1 MKKLAVIDGNSIL
14 NRAFY
19 GIMSSKMLQ
28 TADGTFTNAVY
39 GFLSILFKLEEDI
52 KPDYLAV
59 AFDVKHPTKRHE
71 LYKDYKGTRKGMPD
85 ELAVQMPIIKDVLT
99 RMNITIIEKPGYE
112 ADDILGTLAKY
123 AEKQGVEVTL
133 LTGDRDSFQLASDK
147 ITIRI
152 PRTKAGKTET
162 ENYDRAK
169 ILEEY
174 GLEPISLI
182 DVKGLQ
188 GDTSDNIPGVP
199 GIGEKTAIGLIKEHG
214 SIEKIYELLKK
225 GEGGFKGKQ
234 KENLENSKDL
244 AFLSKTLGTIDIN
257 APIDRELSL
266 FEVKEWDKKA
276 VLEIFKYL
284 RFNRYIDRFNLEQEV
299 SVSGEE
305 NKKDLFEHVVID
317 EEEKVKELITKV
329 NDKKEIVYS
338 FETEVRDNKGL
349 IIKEKIKYIN
359 IFVEDENI
367 VYTTKFN
374 NNIFKSIF
382 EDIEIAKVGYE
393 LKKDYILL
401 KQLGITMENL
411 KFDAKIAAY
420 IINAVSN
427 AYKISDIATEYLEL
441 DISML
446 GNDSDKNEDE
456 EAKQESLFDM
466 MSVAEEKE
474 EKVSG
479 PNYQKAIET
488 YVIGMARKLLLDKI
502 AEIESSELFEKI
514 EMPTVEAL
522 AAMQWE
528 GIFIDEKELIK
539 FGDHLKKNLEEL
551 RIDIYKHAGEEFNV
565 NSTKQ
570 LGEILFEKLG
580 LPVIKKTKSGY
591 STDVETLEKLKEQH
605 PIIDKILEYRQIQK
619 LNSTYVEGMIPHI
632 NINTGRIHTFFH
644 QTVTATGRLSST
656 EPNLQNIPTR
666 TELGKKL
673 RKVFKAEK
681 GNVFLDA
688 DYSQIELRVLAHM
701 SEDKIMVDA
710 FNEDQDIH
718 TICASQI
725 FNVPVEEVSKQLR
738 SRAKAVNFGIVYGIS
753 DFGLSEQVG
762 IKRNEAKEYIT
773 AYLDKYSGIDNFMK
787 DVVEDAKRKGY
798 VTTLCGRRRYIPELS
813 SNNYMVRKF
822 GDRAAMNTPIQ
833 GTAADIMKIAMIDVY
848 NELKKRGLKSKLV
861 LQIHDELL
869 IDTVESEKEEVKELL
884 KTCMDRAMTLKVPL
898 KVGVEEGKNWYQAK

>member
-1 MKKLAVIDGNSIL
+1 MKRLAVIDGNSIL

-19 GIMSSKMLQ
+19 GIMGSKMLQ
-28 TADGTFTNAVY
+28 TADGTYTNAVY
-39 GFLSILFKLEEDI
+39 GFLSILFKLEEDV

-71 LYKDYKGTRKGMPD
+71 LYKDYKGTRTGMPD
-85 ELAVQMPIIKDVLT
+85 ELAAQMPIIKDVLR
-99 RMNITIIEKPGYE
+99 RMNIVIIEKPGYE

-123 AEKQGVEVTL
+123 GENQGVEVTI
-133 LTGDRDSFQLASDK
+133 LTGDRDSFQLATDK
-147 ITIRI
+147 ITIRM

-162 ENYDRAK
+162 ENYDRK
-169 ILEEY
+169 RILEEY
-174 GLEPISLI
+174 GLEPKSLI
-182 DVKGLQ
+182 EVKGLQ

-199 GIGEKTAIGLIKEHG
+199 GIGEKTAINLIKEYG
-214 SIEKIYELLKK
+214 SIENIYKLLEN

-234 KENLENSKDL
+234 KENLENNKDL
-244 AFLSKTLGTIDIN
+244 AFLSRELGTIDTD
-257 APIDRELSL
+257 APVDRDLSIY
-266 FEVKEWDKKA
+266 EVKEWNKKE
-276 VLEIFKYL
+276 VLEIFKIL
-284 RFNRYIDRFNLEQEV
+284 KFNRFIERFSLDQDVLLEPLTDQ
-299 SVSGEE
+299 
-305 NKKDLFEHVVID
+305 KDLYENEILD
-317 EEEKVKELITKV
+317 SEEKINKLLSKV
-329 NDKKEIVYS
+329 EDKKEMIYS
-338 FETEVRDNKGL
+338 FELEKRDNPSL

-359 IFVEDENI
+359 IYVEDENK
-367 VYTTKFN
+367 VYTMEFSSNMFK
-374 NNIFKSIF
+374 NIFES
-382 EDIEIAKVGYE
+382 EEIKKVGHE

-401 KQLGITMENL
+401 KQRGITMNNL
-411 KFDAKIAAY
+411 SFDAKIAAY

-427 AYKISDIATEYLEL
+427 AYKIEDIANEYLEL
-441 DISML
+441 DITLLS
-446 GNDSDKNEDE
+446 EDNKE
-456 EAKQESLFDM
+456 KEPEQESLFDM
-466 MSVAEEKE
+466 LDTQKE
-474 EKVSG
+474 EKNENL
-479 PNYQKAIET
+479 PNKTFAVYA
-488 YVIGMARKLLLDKI
+488 YVIGKSREKLISKLK
-502 AEIESSELFEKI
+502 EIESYELFTTI
-514 EMPTVEAL
+514 EIPTVEVL
-522 AAMQWE
+522 ASMQWE
-528 GIFIDEKELIK
+528 GIYIDEKELIK

-551 RIDIYKHAGEEFNV
+551 RIDIYKLSGEEFNV

-570 LGEILFEKLG
+570 LGEVLFEKMG
-580 LPVIKKTKSGY
+580 LPIIKKTKSGY
-591 STDVETLEKLKEQH
+591 STDVETLEKLREYH

-632 NINTGRIHTFFH
+632 NVNTGRIHTFFH

-666 TELGKKL
+666 TELGRKL
-673 RKVFKAEK
+673 RKVFKAES

-701 SEDKIMVDA
+701 SDDKIMVDA

-773 AYLDKYSGIDNFMK
+773 AYLEKYSGIDNFMK
-787 DVVEDAKRKGY
+787 EIVEEAKRKGY
-798 VTTLCGRRRYIPELS
+798 VTTLKGRRRYIPELS

-848 NELKKRGLKSKLV
+848 RELKNRNLKSKLV

-869 IDTVESEKEEVKELL
+869 IDTVISEKEEVKEILR
-884 KTCMDRAMTLKVPL
+884 TCMERAMVLKVPL
-898 KVGVEEGKNWYQAK
+898 KVEVEEGKNWFQAK

>member
-214 SIEKIYELLKK
+214 SIEKIYELLEK

-234 KENLENSKDL
+234 KENLENNKDL

-329 NDKKEIVYS
+329 NDKKEMIYS

-359 IFVEDENI
+359 VFFEDENI

-374 NNIFKSIF
+374 TNLFKSIF
-382 EDIEIAKVGYE
+382 EDTEIAKVGYE

-466 MSVAEEKE
+466 MSVAEVKE

-479 PNYQKAIET
+479 PKYQKAIET
-488 YVIGMARKLLLDKI
+488 YVVGMARKPLLDKI

-565 NSTKQ
+565 NSTIQ

-701 SEDKIMVDA
+701 
-710 FNEDQDIH
+710 
-718 TICASQI
+718 
-725 FNVPVEEVSKQLR
+725 
-738 SRAKAVNFGIVYGIS
+738 
-753 DFGLSEQVG
+753 
-762 IKRNEAKEYIT
+762 
-773 AYLDKYSGIDNFMK
+773 
-787 DVVEDAKRKGY
+787 
-798 VTTLCGRRRYIPELS
+798 
-813 SNNYMVRKF
+813 
-822 GDRAAMNTPIQ
+822 
-833 GTAADIMKIAMIDVY
+833 
-848 NELKKRGLKSKLV
+848 
-861 LQIHDELL
+861 
-869 IDTVESEKEEVKELL
+869 
-884 KTCMDRAMTLKVPL
+884 
-898 KVGVEEGKNWYQAK
+898 

>member
-28 TADGTFTNAVY
+28 TADGTYTNAVY
-39 GFLSILFKLEEDI
+39 GFLSILFKLEEDLN
-52 KPDYLAV
+52 PDYLAV

-123 AEKQGVEVTL
+123 AEKQGVETVL

-152 PRTKAGKTET
+152 PRTKNGKTET
-162 ENYDRAK
+162 EDYDRKK

-174 GLEPISLI
+174 GLEPESLI

-214 SIEKIYELLKK
+214 SIEKIYELLEK

-234 KENLENSKDL
+234 KENLESNKDL
-244 AFLSKTLGTIDIN
+244 AFLSKVLGTIDTN
-257 APIDRELSL
+257 APIDKELSL
-266 FEVKEWDKKA
+266 FEVKEWDRKA

-284 RFNRYIDRFNLEQEV
+284 RFNRFIDRFDLEKEIQEEDKLD
-299 SVSGEE
+299 S
-305 NKKDLFEHVVID
+305 KDLFEHVEITSD
-317 EEEKVKELITKV
+317 EEIKELLSKI
-329 NDKKEIVYS
+329 DSAKEMFYY
-338 FETEVRDNKGL
+338 FELEDRDVKGL
-349 IIKEKIKYIN
+349 IIKQKIKYIN
-359 IFVEDENI
+359 IYQKDENK
-367 VYTTKFN
+367 VYSVKFSSN
-374 NNIFKSIF
+374 VFKSVF
-382 EDIEIAKVGYE
+382 ENPEIEKNGHE
-393 LKKDYILL
+393 LKRDYILL
-401 KQLGITMENL
+401 KQVGITMENL
-411 KFDAKIAAY
+411 KYDAKIAAY
-420 IINAVSN
+420 LLNAVTN
-427 AYKISDIATEYLEL
+427 AYKISDIASEHL
-441 DISML
+441 DIDLSVL
-446 GNDSDKNEDE
+446 GTG
-456 EAKQESLFDM
+456 
-466 MSVAEEKE
+466 EEKE
-474 EKVSG
+474 EELHQESFFDMMPESSNEEPEKVG
-479 PNYQKAIET
+479 PAFINAASC
-488 YVIGMARKLLLDKI
+488 YVIYKSKDVLIEKLK
-502 AEIESSELFEKI
+502 EIESLNLFEKI
-514 EMPTVEAL
+514 EMPTVEVL
-522 AAMQWE
+522 ASMQWE

-551 RIDIYKHAGEEFNV
+551 RIDIYKLSGEEFNV

-570 LGEILFEKLG
+570 LGEVLFEKLN

-591 STDVETLEKLKEQH
+591 STDVETLEKLREHH

-681 GNVFLDA
+681 GIFIDA
-688 DYSQIELRVLAHM
+688 DYSQIELRVLAHISQDENM
-701 SEDKIMVDA
+701 IIA
-710 FNEDQDIH
+710 FINDEDIH
-718 TICASQI
+718 SQAASKVLNI
-725 FNVPVEEVSKQLR
+725 PLNEVTKEQR
-738 SRAKAVNFGIVYGIS
+738 SQAKAVNFGIVYGIS
-753 DFGLSEQVG
+753 DFGRAEQLG
-762 IKRNEAKEYIT
+762 ISRKLAKTYIEQYLEKYNGIRNFMEEVPKTAKE
-773 AYLDKYSGIDNFMK
+773 KGF
-787 DVVEDAKRKGY
+787 VE
-798 VTTLCGRRRYIPELS
+798 TLFNRRRYIPELES
-813 SNNYMVRKF
+813 KNYMIRQF
-822 GDRAAMNTPIQ
+822 GNRVAMNTPIQ
-833 GTAADIMKIAMIDVY
+833 GTAADIMKMVMIKVY
-848 NELKKRGLKSKLV
+848 KKLKNENLKSKLV
-861 LQIHDELL
+861 LQVHDELIIEATEDEKDIVKDML
-869 IDTVESEKEEVKELL
+869 KNTMESIVTFSIPIKVE
-884 KTCMDRAMTLKVPL
+884 
-898 KVGVEEGKNWYQAK
+898 VEEGKNWYEAK